1 MNLMSIISS
10 FVNRYNEEKFWK
22 MYFEC
27 QNNKAKGIKRFFYI
41 YRIKRIQAIHG
52 SDFMVIFNKNRN
64 FGAYFANKPRLPH
77 GLKGIIIS
85 DQAKIGKNAV
95 IFQQVTIGI
104 KEFGGKAPTIK
115 DNVFIGAGAK
125 ILGDIVI
132 GNNVKIGANAVVLD
146 DVPDNCTVGGVPAKI
161 ISSES

>member
-1 MNLMSIISS
+1 MSSCRGDILT
-10 FVNRYNEEKFWK
+10 E
-22 MYFEC
+22 
-27 QNNKAKGIKRFFYI
+27 
-41 YRIKRIQAIHG
+41 HG
-52 SDFMVIFNKNRN
+52 
-64 FGAYFANKPRLPH
+64 
-77 GLKGIIIS
+77 
-85 DQAKIGKNAV
+85 AV
-95 IFQQVTIGI
+95 EIREGDLVTNDKYYPDVTIQNCNFYGCRTRTLCLQGTNSLTLQKCTFNNVSKKTI
-104 KEFGGKAPTIK
+104 YCTTAFDHWQEAEPLCNVTIK